1 MTWSGKRYRSLNHH
15 LREKFGEKVMKISL
29 DAGFTCPNR
38 DGTISA
44 TGCIFCSERGS
55 GDFAGARLLPI
66 KDQFDEIRGVMNKKW
81 KSGKYIAYFQAFT
94 NTYDTEENL
103 KGKYDEGLAQPG
115 VVGLAIATRPDCL
128 DEEKVR
134 LLAEY
139 AKDHYVWVELGLQT
153 ASDETALLINRGY
166 DRVVY
171 DKAVALL
178 KKYGIETVTHVIFG
192 LPGETEEDMLDTVRY
207 VRDAGSKGVKF
218 HLLYLVENTPMV
230 KLFQEGLLTFL
241 SREEYI
247 ELIVQAVGLLDP
259 SMVVHRFT
267 GDSPRELLIGPKWSL
282 RKWEILNDIDG
293 ALEERNI
300 SQGDFQE
307 KGVLQ

>member
-1 MTWSGKRYRSLNHH
+1 MNWSGKRYHSLNHH

-38 DGTISA
+38 DGTVSR

-55 GDFAGARLLPI
+55 GDFAGERLLPI
-66 KDQFDEIRGVMNKKW
+66 GEQFCQIRDVMDKKW

-94 NTYDTEENL
+94 NTYDTVENL
-103 KGKYDEGLAQPG
+103 KKKYDQGIAQPG

-139 AKDHYVWVELGLQT
+139 ARDCYVWVELGLQT
-153 ASDETALLINRGY
+153 ASDETARRINRGY

-171 DKAVALL
+171 EEALALL
-178 KKYGIETVTHVIFG
+178 KQYGIETVTHVIFG
-192 LPGETEEDMLDTVRY
+192 LPGETPADMLDTVRY
-207 VRDAGSKGVKF
+207 VTDRGSDGVKF
-218 HLLYLVENTPMV
+218 HLLYLVEHTPMV
-230 KLFQEGLLTFL
+230 KLYEEGLLTFL
-241 SREEYI
+241 TREEYI

-259 SMVVHRFT
+259 RMVVHRFT
-267 GDSPRELLIGPKWSL
+267 GDSPRQLLIGPKWSL
-282 RKWEILNDIDG
+282 RKWEILNDIDRT
-293 ALEERNI
+293 LEERNI
-300 SQGDFQE
+300 SQGSLRRG
-307 KGVLQ
+307 KAL